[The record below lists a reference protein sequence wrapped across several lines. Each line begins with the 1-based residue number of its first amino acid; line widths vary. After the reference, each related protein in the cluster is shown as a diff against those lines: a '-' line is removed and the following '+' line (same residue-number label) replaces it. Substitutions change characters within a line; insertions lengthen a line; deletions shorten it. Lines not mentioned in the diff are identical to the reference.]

1 MKLVEVGW
9 ILREEPKTR
18 YGLKFL
24 QAIYNSENFEIYN
37 TDTVKIIIEYFFK
50 RYKANVWSYLL
61 PLYVVSVMIFV
72 VTAFYVEWLEDNKNL
87 HKDNE
92 SKKTEDRRRHIVRVI
107 LSIVY
112 LVSTTANL
120 GIVVTKSY
128 FSPITYWM
136 GSQWGMIDSTFV
148 LFSYIISALIMTD
161 TKSTT
166 AALRYFEAFTAIL
179 IAFRGLYFLELNN
192 KFSPLILIMFKV
204 FGDIYYFMLVLILV
218 MFSFTTAFW
227 TIGQNQLQFDQIEAD
242 KAPMYHTK
250 PGAVIFMY
258 YLVLGEVG
266 TSGGF
271 EEGDKSQL
279 IILWILFVIV
289 TFIAITV
296 MMNMLVAIMGD
307 TFAKSYENKEANIL
321 RSKLRFIIDNWISPV
336 PVFSPKE
343 RKSTM
348 YLVAAMLLEDKE
360 EEFEAI
366 NQLGEDIKSMK
377 LRNQKETQKILTQLL
392 KIKALQ

>member
-1 MKLVEVGW
+1 
-9 ILREEPKTR
+9 
-18 YGLKFL
+18 
-24 QAIYNSENFEIYN
+24 
-37 TDTVKIIIEYFFK
+37 VKIIIEYFFK

-128 FSPITYWM
+128 FSPITYWK

-227 TIGQNQLQFDQIEAD
+227 TIGQN
-242 KAPMYHTK
+242 
-250 PGAVIFMY
+250 
-258 YLVLGEVG
+258 
-266 TSGGF
+266 
-271 EEGDKSQL
+271 
-279 IILWILFVIV
+279 
-289 TFIAITV
+289 
-296 MMNMLVAIMGD
+296 
-307 TFAKSYENKEANIL
+307 
-321 RSKLRFIIDNWISPV
+321 
-336 PVFSPKE
+336 
-343 RKSTM
+343 
-348 YLVAAMLLEDKE
+348 
-360 EEFEAI
+360 
-366 NQLGEDIKSMK
+366 
-377 LRNQKETQKILTQLL
+377 
-392 KIKALQ
+392 